1 MVKKGNYGDGEAVL
15 SMIYGKEDE
24 SLNTANLRR
33 RFRDLAKADDGPTA
47 RQEKKWLVEGL
58 QRDLLKWNTAWLAYL
73 DTIREPRQAE
83 LKACFVP
90 KGKAWRA
97 AMRQAASL
105 DQRIEKKMRLYWDTQ
120 EKDRQRIV
128 RQHEESKLEATP
140 EEVAAD
146 QEAKEFTGRLMG
158 VIQEMNAKLKAAAEA
173 RRAASAGET
182 GPEAAGGG
190 SHLVG
195 VIAGL
200 DRVQAHA
207 LFAHLGPGASRLFGV
222 LPPSIN
228 LLIR

>member
-58 QRDLLKWNTAWLAYL
+58 QRDMLKWNTAWLAYL
-73 DTIREPRQAE
+73 DTMREPRQAE

-120 EKDRQRIV
+120 EKDRERIV
-128 RQHEESKLEATP
+128 RQYEESKLEATA
-140 EEVAAD
+140 EEVAAE
-146 QEAKEFTGRLMG
+146 QEAKEFIGKLG
-158 VIQEMNAKLKAAAEA
+158 ALIQEMDAKLKAAAEA
-173 RRAASAGET
+173 RRAAAKRRRNG
-182 GPEAAGGG
+182 AGGG
-190 SHLVG
+190 G
-195 VIAGL
+195 
-200 DRVQAHA
+200 R
-207 LFAHLGPGASRLFGV
+207 R
-222 LPPSIN
+222 
-228 LLIR
+228 